1 MHFFMQKYKK
11 SFDLWRHLMEFES
24 MWSLS
29 SCQMIMP
36 VKTERGN
43 WKATVSREV
52 FFRLFLVR
60 RRLRTRDL
68 KNRFTSASVS
78 SSWSKPWK
86 WKDCCFSSWDS
97 FQLLFMKETLVS
109 SLSCTQLSWYLLLK
123 NSIPKGATQ
132 DTLMLLNQ
140 QVLVC
145 ISTRLIFFCEI
156 FDHSSLRNKGEA

>member
-1 MHFFMQKYKK
+1 MSLMSRARAWPVFHFKALSKK
-11 SFDLWRHLMEFES
+11 W
-24 MWSLS
+24 
-29 SCQMIMP
+29 

-43 WKATVSREV
+43 WRATVSREV

-68 KNRFTSASVS
+68 KNRFTSASFS

-86 WKDCCFSSWDS
+86 WKDCCFSSLDS
-97 FQLLFMKETLVS
+97 FQLLFVKETLVR
-109 SLSCTQLSWYLLLK
+109 SLSWTQLSWYLLLK

-145 ISTRLIFFCEI
+145 ISTRLIFFLWNFRPQLSEEQRCCLEK
-156 FDHSSLRNKGEA
+156 RTAPNCTQ